1 MLFYHKSFVLNE
13 VFLAAFPRMLAHY
26 TLIKVKNLEKE
37 LANEK
42 CCWATEKNVSGVLTA
57 EILRENIYSV
67 FILLGLP
74 QPLKSWRCG
83 CRTQVIPDGE
93 ISICFLQDQIL

>member
-42 CCWATEKNVSGVLTA
+42 CC
-57 EILRENIYSV
+57 
-67 FILLGLP
+67 
-74 QPLKSWRCG
+74 
-83 CRTQVIPDGE
+83 
-93 ISICFLQDQIL
+93 

>member
-42 CCWATEKNVSGVLTA
+42 CCWATKKNGSGVLTA
-57 EILRENIYSV
+57 EILRENNLFCFHSIRTAAAT
-67 FILLGLP
+67 
-74 QPLKSWRCG
+74 QKLKMWM
-83 CRTQVIPDGE
+83 
-93 ISICFLQDQIL
+93 